1 MLKADRHVAAACH
14 VEVTKR
20 GGARP
25 VLGRDPS
32 EAPGGV
38 DSEAVSRKP

>member
-1 MLKADRHVAAACH
+1 MLKADRHVAAVCH

-20 GGARP
+20 GER
-25 VLGRDPS
+25 GRFWEGTPS

>member
-20 GGARP
+20 GERGWFWEGTRAK
-25 VLGRDPS
+25 GR
-32 EAPGGV
+32 EAWT
-38 DSEAVSRKP
+38 AKR